1 MNPNAS
7 PHRTPAD
14 PAAVARSVRKQFATE
29 LDGTIVKLAAT
40 VQGRLTALCEEPAGT
55 VREQHQRRDAL
66 LDYRKRR
73 DAWMQSLASAWR
85 TAAGGLEEAPAL
97 QRVSPA
103 TEFADIGGGLTLL
116 SDDEVDRRIRV
127 SRLVSVIEDR
137 AGAGYSELR
146 LRIKYLED
154 GREPAE
160 DDVLHPSRF
169 AQLLVQQWGASGLG
183 ADIWALVHDTIAAL
197 LAERYEHA
205 VAHANQ
211 TLIDAGVLPV
221 IDHRVRRAIGAAAA
235 RASAPMPLSE
245 ARATGASTG
254 GALADPAGGS
264 TGGWGASGGGAAASG
279 PGRGPGGGRPGSRP
293 SMGPDS
299 GPHSGPSPYGG
310 HGGRSG
316 GSSAPS
322 TGGGRSSLGG
332 VGAEG
337 FGSSGGRA
345 AAPGGGFA
353 GAQGG
358 AGASGR
364 SGRGS
369 APSGATEGY
378 SGSVPQR
385 FDDTHLM
392 TATSPLARARAKAQG
407 VLGQIKRLLV
417 ARGAQFDA
425 TQPAGASP
433 QLTRA
438 LDEAV
443 ATERLQALGG
453 PWEAAGA
460 APAGREEV
468 QRVGQ
473 VLREQ
478 TAAVKREAA
487 TDVERATIEVVALM
501 FQAILAEERIA
512 PSLRVWFARLQMPVL
527 RVALAEPDFFSSL
540 EHPARQLIDRMGAVV
555 LGFDASGVQ
564 GPVME
569 AEVRRIVQ
577 VIEQYPETGR
587 RVFRIVLDEFK
598 QFLARFLTER
608 EGTQRLV
615 SVAQQVE
622 QKETLTI
629 QYTIELRKMLGTL
642 EVGNDLRDFL
652 FKVWAEV
659 LALSDLRHGAQH
671 PSTQQFKR
679 AAPELLWAA
688 TAKATREE
696 RAEVLRHLPALLQRL
711 REGMTLIGLPR
722 PEQDAHIKRLN
733 QQLTQAF
740 LARGE
745 GAAIASEQIDDM
757 ARRLDALEAEISG
770 EQVGQSLLTPE
781 AVARLLGP
789 DAGAFEVLADTGP
802 APTVQATPWVDE
814 LELGQWF
821 QLDHN
826 HRYARVQLVWRN
838 PRGRLFVFSSGE
850 GANYLIQRGRLA
862 NYLKAGLL
870 LPEEDETL
878 TIRATRAALTKLEAN
893 PERIGG

>member
-1 MNPNAS
+1 
-7 PHRTPAD
+7 
-14 PAAVARSVRKQFATE
+14 
-29 LDGTIVKLAAT
+29 
-40 VQGRLTALCEEPAGT
+40 
-55 VREQHQRRDAL
+55 
-66 LDYRKRR
+66 
-73 DAWMQSLASAWR
+73 
-85 TAAGGLEEAPAL
+85 
-97 QRVSPA
+97 
-103 TEFADIGGGLTLL
+103 
-116 SDDEVDRRIRV
+116 
-127 SRLVSVIEDR
+127 
-137 AGAGYSELR
+137 
-146 LRIKYLED
+146 
-154 GREPAE
+154 
-160 DDVLHPSRF
+160 
-169 AQLLVQQWGASGLG
+169 
-183 ADIWALVHDTIAAL
+183 
-197 LAERYEHA
+197 
-205 VAHANQ
+205 
-211 TLIDAGVLPV
+211 
-221 IDHRVRRAIGAAAA
+221 
-235 RASAPMPLSE
+235 
-245 ARATGASTG
+245 
-254 GALADPAGGS
+254 
-264 TGGWGASGGGAAASG
+264 
-279 PGRGPGGGRPGSRP
+279 
-293 SMGPDS
+293 MGPDS

-478 TAAVKREAA
+478 TAALKREAA

-745 GAAIASEQIDDM
+745 GGAIASEQIDDM

-789 DAGAFEVLADTGP
+789 DAGAFEVLADTGA

-826 HRYARVQLVWRN
+826 HRHARVQLVWRN